1 MEERNELLSNLQNM
15 ETIDALRNELDEVSN
30 KLTSTFDEGA
40 TVRESIQDIS
50 SNLQNAKIIETDLT
64 AFLVQKEKDEKS
76 QKSNFHKQSR

>member
-76 QKSNFHKQSR
+76 QKYNFLKQSR

>member
-76 QKSNFHKQSR
+76 QKSNFLKQSR